1 MTETDAKQQYQTAKE
16 ISSDELAHKISEIA
30 LTKKAED
37 VNILNLKDLTSIT
50 DYFVIASGASDTQ
63 VKAIVDAITNE
74 LEPEI
79 KPWHREG
86 YDNLRWVLL
95 DFVDVVVHVFQRQVR
110 SFYDLER
117 LWADAEVESVTD
129 EDSESE

>member
-1 MTETDAKQQYQTAKE
+1 MTETQAKKRHKAKNN
-16 ISSDELAHKISEIA
+16 ISSDELARKISEIA

-37 VNILNLKDLTSIT
+37 VNILNLKDLTSVT

-63 VKAIVDAITNE
+63 VKAIIDAISDE

-86 YDNLRWVLL
+86 YEKLRWVLL
-95 DFVDVVVHVFQRQVR
+95 DYVDVVVHVFQRQIR
-110 SFYDLER
+110 EYYDLER
-117 LWADAEVESVTD
+117 LWADADIETVT
-129 EDSESE
+129 EDDDTE

>member
-1 MTETDAKQQYQTAKE
+1 MTETQAKQQYKAKKS
-16 ISSDELAHKISEIA
+16 ISSEELAQTISEIA

-37 VNILNLKDLTSIT
+37 VNILNLKDLTSVT

-86 YDNLRWVLL
+86 YENLRWVLL
-95 DFVDVVVHVFQRQVR
+95 DYVDVVVHVFQRQVR
-110 SFYDLER
+110 EYYDLER
-117 LWADAEVESVTD
+117 LWADADIKTVT
-129 EDSESE
+129 EDDDTE

>member
-1 MTETDAKQQYQTAKE
+1 MTETEAKKQYKTAKNITSE
-16 ISSDELAHKISEIA
+16 ELAHKISDIA

-37 VNILNLKDLTSIT
+37 VSILNLKDLTSIT

-110 SFYDLER
+110 EFYDLER
-117 LWADAEVESVTD
+117 LWADAEIETIT
-129 EDSESE
+129 EDDTTE

>member
-1 MTETDAKQQYQTAKE
+1 MTEADAKQQYTAEKN
-16 ISSDELAHKISEIA
+16 ISSDELAQQISEIA

-37 VNILNLKDLTSIT
+37 VSILDLKELTSIT

-63 VKAIVDAITNE
+63 VKAIVDAITDE

-110 SFYDLER
+110 EFYDLER
-117 LWADAEVESVTD
+117 LWADAKVETVTD
-129 EDSESE
+129 EDDSAE